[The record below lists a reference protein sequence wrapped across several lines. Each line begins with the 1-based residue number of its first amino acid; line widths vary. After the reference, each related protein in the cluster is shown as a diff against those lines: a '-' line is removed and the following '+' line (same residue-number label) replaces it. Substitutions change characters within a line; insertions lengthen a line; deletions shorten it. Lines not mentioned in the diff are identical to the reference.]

1 MEKPPQ
7 IRIGEFTVV
16 LLSDG
21 IWRNDGGCMLGVVP
35 RELWHREHPPDAQNR
50 IRLNL
55 TCPLIIKGDQA
66 ILVDT
71 GIGNRLSA
79 VERKI
84 FDHQEGWLPEG
95 LAALGMEPG
104 DVTHVML
111 SHLHFDH
118 CGGIVRRRPSGK
130 LEAAFPRAQIFV
142 QSGELEVAINTRNE
156 RLRAAYRHLHECLE
170 PVRSA
175 IVGLEGDTELISGIS
190 AIVTGGHTTDHQVA
204 VVRSGGEVFV
214 HLADIVPTCSHMRGA
229 WNQAYDLD
237 ALTTMD
243 QKRKY
248 LEEALEH
255 RWWLAFAHD
264 DRVLAAQVKRANGRI
279 VLDGTITMSAG
290 AHVTSS

>member
-7 IRIGEFTVV
+7 IRIGEFTIA

-35 RELWHREHPPDAQNR
+35 RELWQREHPPDALNR

-55 TCPLIIKGDQA
+55 TCPLIMKGNQA

-84 FDHQEGWLPEG
+84 FDHQEGWLPDG

-104 DVTHVML
+104 DVSHVIL

-118 CGGIVRRRPSGK
+118 CGGIVRRRSSGK
-130 LEAAFPRAQIFV
+130 LEASFPRAQIFV
-142 QSGELEVAINTRNE
+142 QSGELELATITNNE
-156 RLRAAYRHLHECLE
+156 RLRAAYRHVHECLA

-175 IVGLEGDTELISGIS
+175 IVGLNGDTALIDGVSVV
-190 AIVTGGHTTDHQVA
+190 VTGGHTADHQVA
-204 VVRSGGEVFV
+204 VVRSASEVFV
-214 HLADIVPTCSHMRGA
+214 HLADIVPTRSHIRGP

-237 ALTTMD
+237 ALTTME

-248 LEEALEH
+248 LEEALER

-264 DRVLAAQVKRANGRI
+264 DQVLAARVKRDGGRI
-279 VLDGTITMSAG
+279 VVDETIAASSANER
-290 AHVTSS
+290 A

>member
-1 MEKPPQ
+1 MEKPPH
-7 IRIGEFTVV
+7 IGIGEFRVV

-35 RELWHREHPPDAQNR
+35 RELWQKEHPADAQNR
-50 IRLNL
+50 ILLNL
-55 TCPLIIKGDQA
+55 TCPLIIRGNQA

-95 LAALGMEPG
+95 LAAIGMEPG
-104 DVTHVML
+104 DVTHILL

-130 LEAAFPRAQIFV
+130 LEAAYPRAQIFV
-142 QSGELEVAINTRNE
+142 QRGELEIASNTKNE
-156 RLRAAYRHLHECLE
+156 RLRAAYRHLQECLE
-170 PVRSA
+170 PVRSSL
-175 IVGLEGDTELISGIS
+175 VGLDGDTDLIDGVRAS
-190 AIVTGGHTTDHQVA
+190 VTGGHTADHQVA
-204 VVRSGGEVFV
+204 IVRSNGEVFV
-214 HLADIVPTCSHMRGA
+214 HLADIVPTRSHMRGP

-237 ALTTMD
+237 ALRTME

-248 LEEALEH
+248 LEEAILG

-264 DRVLAAQVKRANGRI
+264 EKVLAAQVKHDGGKI
-279 VLDGTITMSAG
+279 VLDNTVMAG
-290 AHVTSS
+290 RAAVRE

>member
-7 IRIGEFTVV
+7 IKIGEFTVA

-35 RELWHREHPPDAQNR
+35 RELWQREHPPDDKNR

-55 TCPLIIKGDQA
+55 TCPLIIKGNQA

-104 DVTHVML
+104 DVTHVLL

-118 CGGIVRRRPSGK
+118 CGGIVRRRASGK

-142 QSGELEVAINTRNE
+142 QSGELEVATISNNE

-170 PVRSA
+170 PVRSV
-175 IVGLEGDTELISGIS
+175 IVGLNGDTELINGVS
-190 AIVTGGHTTDHQVA
+190 AVVTGGHTAEHQVA
-204 VVRSGGEVFV
+204 VVCSEGEVFV
-214 HLADIVPTCSHMRGA
+214 HLADIVPTRSHIRGP

-237 ALTTMD
+237 ALATME

-248 LEEALEH
+248 LEDAIDG

-264 DRVLAAQVKRANGRI
+264 DRVLAAQVKRNGGKI
-279 VLDGTITMSAG
+279 ILDQTIA
-290 AHVTSS
+290 TSSGSNDRI